1 MLTDRRTLLKLAL
14 FGLACGGS
22 PVRAAGERQTKLS
35 DDVLQAAAETSNLF
49 AADLQKLLGTEGGNL
64 FFSPASIS
72 AALAMTAAGAEGETR
87 KEMFSVLHASGESDA
102 WLRGMGGLSRLLNAT
117 GEGYTLQMANR
128 LWGQNGFQFR
138 ADYLLRMEEQFAA
151 PLGQVDFVGAPE
163 PSREA
168 INAWVAE
175 QTRDRIKDLLPAG
188 SITGL
193 TRLVLTNAI
202 YFKADWRDEFNK
214 KLTQEQPFRCADGK
228 QVTLPLMNL
237 EKSFPYAE
245 DELAQVI
252 DLPYKSGGLSMVVI
266 LPKDKGGL
274 SELEQQLTNER
285 LSGWMKQLEPQS
297 TMVFFP
303 KFKLETQFS
312 LAAALKKLGMP
323 RAFDSRA
330 EFGGMS
336 TEAPLNISDV
346 VHKAFVEVDEQ
357 GTEAAAATGVIM
369 ATRAA
374 PIQREPKVFRADHP
388 FLFLIR
394 HRESGAVLFAGRL
407 SQPK

>member
-14 FGLACGGS
+14 FGLACSGS

-35 DDVLQAAAETSNLF
+35 DDALQAAAETSNLF

-168 INAWVAE
+168 IESRTCSPQGAS
-175 QTRDRIKDLLPAG
+175 PA
-188 SITGL
+188 
-193 TRLVLTNAI
+193 
-202 YFKADWRDEFNK
+202 
-214 KLTQEQPFRCADGK
+214 
-228 QVTLPLMNL
+228 
-237 EKSFPYAE
+237 
-245 DELAQVI
+245 
-252 DLPYKSGGLSMVVI
+252 
-266 LPKDKGGL
+266 
-274 SELEQQLTNER
+274 
-285 LSGWMKQLEPQS
+285 
-297 TMVFFP
+297 
-303 KFKLETQFS
+303 
-312 LAAALKKLGMP
+312 
-323 RAFDSRA
+323 
-330 EFGGMS
+330 
-336 TEAPLNISDV
+336 
-346 VHKAFVEVDEQ
+346 
-357 GTEAAAATGVIM
+357 
-369 ATRAA
+369 
-374 PIQREPKVFRADHP
+374 
-388 FLFLIR
+388 
-394 HRESGAVLFAGRL
+394 
-407 SQPK
+407 